1 MIHFALIQLQ
11 YGIFFFFPLLC
22 SGEQFYR
29 WLCSISKQLCKDL
42 KQMLKQTTNNICFKS
57 ALTDEANH
65 PTPNIRWNVDDGLN
79 AVYFPI
85 MLCDQKGK
93 DSSTLT
99 EPQKPRK
106 YETQSDFSFPAVRFH
121 FFFFI
126 GKKTIFLRCSLSLY
140 LYISFLGSRITF

>member
-11 YGIFFFFPLLC
+11 YGIFFFFLY
-22 SGEQFYR
+22 SV
-29 WLCSISKQLCKDL
+29 L
-42 KQMLKQTTNNICFKS
+42 KSSFIAGCARSVSSSVKIWSRCWNRRQICFKS

-65 PTPNIRWNVDDGLN
+65 PTPNIRRNVDDGLN

-126 GKKTIFLRCSLSLY
+126 GKKTILLRCSLSLY

>member
-1 MIHFALIQLQ
+1 
-11 YGIFFFFPLLC
+11 
-22 SGEQFYR
+22 
-29 WLCSISKQLCKDL
+29 
-42 KQMLKQTTNNICFKS
+42 MLKQTTNNICFKS

-65 PTPNIRWNVDDGLN
+65 PTPNIRRNVDDGLN

-106 YETQSDFSFPAVRFH
+106 YETESDFSFPAVRFH
-121 FFFFI
+121 FFFFLLE
-126 GKKTIFLRCSLSLY
+126 KKLSFCDVVF
-140 LYISFLGSRITF
+140 LYISTFPS